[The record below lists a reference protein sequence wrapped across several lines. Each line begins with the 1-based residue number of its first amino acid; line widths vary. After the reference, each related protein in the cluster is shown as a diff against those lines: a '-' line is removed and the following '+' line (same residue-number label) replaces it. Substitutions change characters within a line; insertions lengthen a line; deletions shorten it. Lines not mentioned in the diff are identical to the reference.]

1 MGKFACIDPLQIW
14 TEITSKINMGNIDL
28 SWIHSSNPVLLDP
41 LSSPQSLPFCSVSS
55 SITHK
60 PDSRIPKLWL
70 PADSLTLTLLPI
82 FFFFFSFLSFSD
94 LMTRKGKTYFLPRK
108 VNSSMGQQSVH
119 PITQG
124 RTLSFSTLSLA
135 AQSWVNAI

>member
-82 FFFFFSFLSFSD
+82 LFFFFFFFVLFRLND
-94 LMTRKGKTYFLPRK
+94 KERQNLFPTKEDK
-108 VNSSMGQQSVH
+108 Q
-119 PITQG
+119 
-124 RTLSFSTLSLA
+124 
-135 AQSWVNAI
+135 